1 MLDLDKIKNN
11 TLLLTDSTLK
21 KSILLEISKNK
32 IFTNIKIMTFDEFMK
47 MMEV

>member
-21 KSILLEISKNK
+21 KSILLEISKNN
-32 IFTNIKIMTFDEFMK
+32 IFTNIKT
-47 MMEV
+47 VVSTQ